1 MQTLDSIKQ
10 IVSEV
15 SFNEWKF
22 RIGQYGDGTPY
33 VQILFMDKDRISGI
47 EELQRC
53 RKWILSFHMT
63 NSEVVRTCHK
73 AVQAAMLHE
82 VDEAFKYKGSRIFNP
97 HIDLDDLAN
106 AIKSKDVKISLRDE
120 STYQTQTGIK

>member
-1 MQTLDSIKQ
+1 MQTLDSINK
-10 IVSEV
+10 IINEI
-15 SFNEWKF
+15 SFNDWKF
-22 RIGQYGDGTPY
+22 HVSKYGDGTPY

-82 VDEAFKYKGSRIFNP
+82 VDEAFKYKGARIFNP
-97 HIDLDDLAN
+97 HVDLDDLAS
-106 AIKSKDVKISLRDE
+106 AIKDKIVKISLRDE
-120 STYQTQTGIK
+120 STYPNKTSL